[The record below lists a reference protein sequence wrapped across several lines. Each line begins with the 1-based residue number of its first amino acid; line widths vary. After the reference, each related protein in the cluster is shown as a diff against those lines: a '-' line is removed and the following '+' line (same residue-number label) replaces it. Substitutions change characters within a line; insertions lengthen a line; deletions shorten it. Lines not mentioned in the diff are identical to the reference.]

1 MDDKVKIRCPACTR
15 IFREKTSRVRDGA
28 EVNCLNCN
36 KLIILTKETENSFL
50 RRALKAAREIRTA
63 KDEAVYK
70 SIYSGVASPQS
81 AKRFKLCQSAC
92 KFDPVSASKF
102 DPFDRRGL
110 AVALGPSELAGIAE
124 TERARV
130 V

>member
-15 IFREKTSRVRDGA
+15 IFREKVSRVRDGA

-36 KLIILTKETENSFL
+36 KLIILTKETEDSFL

-70 SIYSGVASPQS
+70 SIYSGVASAP
-81 AKRFKLCQSAC
+81 KR
-92 KFDPVSASKF
+92 
-102 DPFDRRGL
+102 
-110 AVALGPSELAGIAE
+110 E
-124 TERARV
+124 TL
-130 V
+130 